1 MWQAFLWERG
11 HVSGLG
17 DVSKP
22 SAGGSREGLTEGE
35 VSGRLAL
42 VGVAFQ
48 KEETDQN
55 TGKMRKV
62 HRAGGGRG

>member
-1 MWQAFLWERG
+1 MRQAFLWERG

-22 SAGGSREGLTEGE
+22 SAGGSREGLTGE

-42 VGVAFQ
+42 VGVTFQ
-48 KEETDQN
+48 KETDQN

-62 HRAGGGRG
+62 QRTGGGRG